1 MGIIALIVI
10 LLHFSVTAEI
20 SADKSGV
27 DFRLKYMFFTI
38 YPRPPKKKKTQ
49 KEKPPEEDFSDNLED
64 DFEMAEEENTPDDE
78 VTVLPEKETEE
89 VENPVL
95 QEKQTENKAEEK
107 KNEKEEKSEEKPQPR
122 KEKKEKEPTENS
134 GRKKGGKLDGI
145 KEKWNMVKPYIPMGW
160 KYFRKLLK
168 KIRFDDVK
176 IHLTVGKEDAY
187 ESAMFYGKIQGVLFN
202 LIALLNGIFTV
213 KVREADVKCV
223 FDKKVF
229 DGDVYVVVKIR
240 PSTIISV
247 VVCMGISFLKIFL
260 PQYFRKRKQK
270 KAKNKIQA
278 EENPA
283 T

>member
-1 MGIIALIVI
+1 M
-10 LLHFSVTAEI
+10 
-20 SADKSGV
+20 
-27 DFRLKYMFFTI
+27 
-38 YPRPPKKKKTQ
+38 
-49 KEKPPEEDFSDNLED
+49 
-64 DFEMAEEENTPDDE
+64 
-78 VTVLPEKETEE
+78 
-89 VENPVL
+89 
-95 QEKQTENKAEEK
+95 
-107 KNEKEEKSEEKPQPR
+107 
-122 KEKKEKEPTENS
+122 
-134 GRKKGGKLDGI
+134 
-145 KEKWNMVKPYIPMGW
+145 
-160 KYFRKLLK
+160 
-168 KIRFDDVK
+168 K